1 MEYPSLGAY
10 RRSNMTSVL
19 AFSGSLRA
27 HSFNTRIARAL
38 TSLAPEGVTVTFFDI
53 SDLPLYNQD
62 LDGDTLPDVVARL
75 RSAVAEA
82 DGVVIATP
90 EYNHS
95 YSAVTKN
102 VIDWASRPF
111 AAGPIL
117 KKPAMVIAAGPGP
130 GGGVHAI
137 SATSELFGLLGCPVV
152 ATVGVAGAHEKIN
165 ADDDIV
171 DDALA
176 QQLRDGLGAFL
187 TLS

>member
-1 MEYPSLGAY
+1 MAAY
-10 RRSNMTSVL
+10 RRTTMTSVL

-27 HSFNTRIARAL
+27 QSFNTRIVRAL
-38 TSLAPEGVTVTFFDI
+38 TSLAPHGVKVPFFDI

-62 LDGDTLPDVVARL
+62 LDGDSLPEVVARL
-75 RSAVAEA
+75 RAAVAEA

-137 SATSELFGLLGCPVV
+137 AATSELFGLLGCPVV

-165 ADDDIV
+165 ENNEIV
-171 DDALA
+171 DQELA
-176 QQLRDGLGAFL
+176 RQLQDGLSGFL
-187 TLS
+187 NHA

>member
-1 MEYPSLGAY
+1 
-10 RRSNMTSVL
+10 MTTVL

-27 HSFNTRIARAL
+27 QSFNTRIVQAL
-38 TSLAPEGVTVTFFDI
+38 PRIAPSGLEVKFFDI
-53 SDLPLYNQD
+53 ADLPLYNQD
-62 LDGDTLPDVVARL
+62 LDAETLPEIVAHL
-75 RSAVAEA
+75 RSEVAAA

-130 GGGVHAI
+130 GGGVHALA
-137 SATSELFGLLGCPVV
+137 ATTELFGLLGCPIV
-152 ATVGVAGAHEKIN
+152 ASVGVAGAHEKVN
-165 ADDDIV
+165 ENNDIV
-171 DDALA
+171 DDALV
-176 QQLRDGLGAFL
+176 QQLRQGLAGFL
-187 TLS
+187 K